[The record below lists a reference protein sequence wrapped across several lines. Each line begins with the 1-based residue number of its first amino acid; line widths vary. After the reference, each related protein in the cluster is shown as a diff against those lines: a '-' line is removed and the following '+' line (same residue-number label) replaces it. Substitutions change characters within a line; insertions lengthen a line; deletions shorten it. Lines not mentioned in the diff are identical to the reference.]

1 MSGGEYSVEKVLDK
15 RTRYGRVEYLLKWKG
30 YGDEDNTW
38 EPQAHLDC
46 QELIE
51 TFEQERSKKEAAEK
65 DVVNRRTRNG
75 AKTSAEKTSAET
87 TSAEKTSAEETS
99 AEKTSPGNS
108 PSKPQSGTKKP
119 KGFDQGLVPDKIISA
134 TNSSGELMFLLKW
147 KDTDTADLVPAAE
160 ANVKCP
166 QVVIKFYEERLTWSL
181 PGSTVRGVPPRTV

>member
-75 AKTSAEKTSAET
+75 AKTSAEKTSAE
-87 TSAEKTSAEETS
+87 
-99 AEKTSPGNS
+99 KTSPGNS

-147 KDTDTADLVPAAE
+147 KDTDTADLVPAAQ

-166 QVVIKFYEERLTWSL
+166 QVK
-181 PGSTVRGVPPRTV
+181 